1 MRSSLTI
8 KRRLIITFVA
18 LFATSTTLMGVFSYR
33 SAMNHLHEELKD
45 LARNENRLFYTILT
59 ADAKGLAR
67 AQIGLSRLDPQL
79 RLFARQDREG
89 LLNATRPIFTEIRQK
104 NNITH
109 MYFINPDG
117 TVFLRMH
124 KPEQFGDR
132 LTRATY
138 LTAKET
144 DQTAYGLEMGKNF
157 FSLRC
162 VTPVFY
168 LGKAIGFI
176 EVAEEIDHIFQ
187 QMKEITGNDVS
198 VFLKEDYL
206 QSFPTEL
213 QSEKF
218 GAFAILYPTNQAVS
232 LQLAAQLQGTI
243 KQGLAEYTVAVVD
256 LQGGK
261 YLVGMGPI
269 RDAFGTTAGLLFSQK
284 NVSSR
289 YAAMWQNIAASVA
302 LFAAI
307 FIASAVLLYLSLR
320 KSIALFNAL
329 RDHIVLVTTSWN
341 LTRRLEVSTD
351 DEIGELAADFN
362 RMTEKLDDM
371 VTQVVKEM
379 TEQKKAEEKIRKLN
393 EELELKAAELVD
405 SNRDLE
411 AFSYSLSHDLR
422 SPLTRIYSSAQL
434 LQDQYED
441 VLDEDGRYLLDTIC
455 SAGAGMEQLIEAMLV
470 LAQVTKSELLHEEVD
485 LSEIALEVAAEL
497 LESEPERRVE
507 FVIAPDMVAQ
517 GDPQI
522 LPAALKN
529 LVGNAWKYTSK
540 ASHPRIEVGSLLREG
555 EKVFFVRDNGAGFDM
570 QDAELIF
577 KPFYRHHEAK
587 EFPGLG
593 IGLATVQ
600 RIIQRHGGR
609 VWAEGK
615 PGEGAAFYFT
625 LP

>member
-89 LLNATRPIFTEIRQK
+89 LLNATSPIFTEIRQK

-570 QDAELIF
+570 QDAMMIF